1 MKTKN
6 QTQYI
11 AYTIVFISLSLILG
25 YVESLFPIT
34 VGDVG
39 IKIGLSNIVTILALK
54 SIGMKRTILIN
65 TLRLIILGVLFG
77 NIARFVISVSGFL
90 VSFLIMYIFLMHF
103 KAGVIISSI
112 FGGIFHN
119 IGQFIAIIF
128 IMKNF
133 YILYLLPIY
142 VLLGILSG
150 LFVGII
156 SNTLM
161 KSFKMTKG
169 EL

>member
-11 AYTIVFISLSLILG
+11 AYTIVFLSLTLILG

-34 VGDVG
+34 IGDVG
-39 IKIGLSNIVTILALK
+39 IKIGLSNIVTILGLK
-54 SIGMKRTILIN
+54 IIGTKRTILIN
-65 TLRLIILGVLFG
+65 ILRLIILGILFG
-77 NIARFVISVSGFL
+77 NMVRFTISVAGFI
-90 VSFLIMYIFLMHF
+90 VSFIVMYLLLIHLKI
-103 KAGVIISSI
+103 GVIISSI

-119 IGQFIAIIF
+119 IGQFIAIIL
-128 IMKNF
+128 IMKN
-133 YILYLLPIY
+133 YYVLYLLPIY

-156 SNTLM
+156 SNILI
-161 KSFKMTKG
+161 KSFIMTKG